1 NARTPGSPCSSRQSG
16 SHWTARRCSRRR
28 ARSRTSTEVG
38 GPTAG
43 MPRQS
48 SAFWSLPRAEGTSG
62 SSHRNVQRH
71 GGANERLQRLFVNLV
86 ALMKVDG
93 APHIAFEAG
102 VEKA

>member
-1 NARTPGSPCSSRQSG
+1 MAALMSSLAPGSSFVLAIAIG
-16 SHWTARRCSRRR
+16 
-28 ARSRTSTEVG
+28 RTSTEAE

-43 MPRQS
+43 VPRQS
-48 SAFWSLPRAEGTSG
+48 SALWSLPKTGGAS
-62 SSHRNVQRH
+62 RNSLRHVQCH
-71 GGANERLQRLFVNLV
+71 GGANECLQRLFVNLV